1 MNTVHLV
8 GDIGD
13 KFGHEWNMNVSDYGE
28 IVRLIECQR
37 EGFKQYLIESEEN
50 EIGFT
55 IQRAGEYINDEQEL
69 LLNLNEEETEII
81 KGLYG
86 TPELI
91 TISKVIG
98 PEVTKALSDAMN
110 SISGNTVEK
119 KRGLAART

>member
-1 MNTVHLV
+1 MGLTLTYEK
-8 GDIGD
+8 G
-13 KFGHEWNMNVSDYGE
+13 
-28 IVRLIECQR
+28 Q
-37 EGFKQYLIESEEN
+37 
-50 EIGFT
+50 T
-55 IQRAGEYINDEQEL
+55 P
-69 LLNLNEEETEII
+69 LNEEETEII